1 MSTATLDVQEA
12 AREQAFSMPLADI
25 DPSNADYFEH
35 NTVGHYFERLRR
47 DDPVHLAH
55 SPVFGPYW
63 SITRYQDIMAVDTNH
78 AAFSSESSL
87 GGISLKP
94 PEEEA
99 SQLQMF
105 IAMDPPKHD
114 VQRKAV
120 TPIVAPT
127 NLNNM
132 EALIRERTVKVL
144 DSLPRGE
151 AFNWVDKVSIE
162 LTTLRDGAALGT
174 WPGACP

>member
-127 NLNNM
+127 NLSNM

-144 DSLPRGE
+144 DSLPRGV
-151 AFNWVDKVSIE
+151 AFNWVDLVSIE
-162 LTTLRDGAALGT
+162 LTTPA
-174 WPGACP
+174 

>member
-1 MSTATLDVQEA
+1 MNTAIQDPQEA
-12 AREQAFSMPLADI
+12 ARAHAFSVPLADI
-25 DPSNADYFEH
+25 DPSNPDYFEH

-47 DDPVHLAH
+47 DAPVHRAH
-55 SPVFGPYW
+55 SPIFGPYW

-99 SQLQMF
+99 NQLQMF